1 MIYGIGVDIEE
12 IGRINA
18 IRDQKRFVKKVLTAN
33 EIAVY
38 QTLNE
43 KRGAEFLAGRW
54 SAKEAYSKAYGTGI
68 GQAVSFQ
75 NIEILDDETGK
86 PVLAKHPFNG
96 KGFVSISHTRELVMT
111 QVLLEGDS
119 VE

>member
-12 IGRINA
+12 IGRISA
-18 IRDQKRFVKKVLTAN
+18 ITDQKRFVKKVLTPN

-38 QTLNE
+38 KTLNE

-86 PVLAKHPFNG
+86 PVLVKHPFNG
-96 KGFVSISHTRELVMT
+96 KGFVSISHTRKLVMT

>member
-12 IGRINA
+12 IGRICDVP
-18 IRDQKRFVKKVLTAN
+18 DQERFVKKVLTPN

-38 QTLNE
+38 KTLNE
-43 KRGAEFLAGRW
+43 RRAAEFLAGRW

-68 GQAVSFQ
+68 GQSVSFQ
-75 NIEILDDETGK
+75 NVEILDDRTGK
-86 PVLAKHPFNG
+86 PELVKHPFNG

-119 VE
+119 VK